1 MRNSDINVL
10 HLDELKIFG
19 LWKKSNDKT
28 ISNDIKTLSE
38 KYHSMVSLPEGK
50 VFPYFVLARNYD
62 EYSKDFEMFIGSTI
76 DKNELESF
84 ILSAGEYAR
93 ITVKP
98 KLGFLW
104 GVSVGEAKRYFYT
117 KWLPESPFEALNMEY
132 EYHTEKSIGKHPTI
146 DIFFAI
152 QRKS

>member
-1 MRNSDINVL
+1 MKKSDVNVV
-10 HLDELKIFG
+10 HLDEVKIFG

-28 ISNDIKTLSE
+28 ISNDIKVLSE
-38 KYHSMVSLPEGK
+38 KYHSIVSLPEGK
-50 VFPYFVLARNYD
+50 VFPYFILTKNYD
-62 EYSKDFEMFIGSTI
+62 EQTKEFELFIGSTI
-76 DKNELESF
+76 DKNGLEHF
-84 ILSAGEYAR
+84 LLTAGEYAR

-104 GVSVGEAKRYFYT
+104 GASIGEAKRYFYT
-117 KWLPESPFEALNMEY
+117 KWLPENPFKGLNMEY